1 MMKVLKNKKGIT
13 LVELMVGLLLL
24 SIIVAAAGSTIA
36 PMLKVYS
43 KANEIAEW
51 NTLLDNLANQMV
63 SDLSEMTVPIE
74 DQPGAGAGPWS
85 DNITFTA
92 GFRTITY
99 AVSKDNPLWDDGML
113 ERNGILVLP
122 EDFYKR
128 KIVSFILNDAG
139 NHGEIAYMLTVRIEP
154 SDGEG
159 ATISRDYAVR
169 PLVLNQD

>member
-1 MMKVLKNKKGIT
+1 MKVLKNKKGIT
-13 LVELMVGLLLL
+13 LVELLVGLLLL

-74 DQPGAGAGPWS
+74 DQPGAGPWS

-92 GFRTITY
+92 GWRTITY
-99 AVSKDNPLWDDGML
+99 TVDANGML
-113 ERNGILVLP
+113 LKSINSAAPHLVLP
-122 EDFYKR
+122 ADFYKR
-128 KIVSFILNDAG
+128 KSVGFSIREEVP
-139 NHGEIAYMLTVRIEP
+139 ERAYMLTVSITP
-154 SDGEG
+154 PAGETG
-159 ATISRDYAVR
+159 ETISRDYAIR